1 LGEKRRLFLVRLD
14 LQQDLHPVRRG
25 GGFQN
30 IADRGRPVYQANI
43 FHFKDAAELQQA
55 KWSGLESR
63 LKADG
68 TVTHDFLPQ
77 CRQAIDSA
85 QGCLAGLFFNLVDA
99 LNEEE

>member
-55 KWSGLESR
+55 KWSGLESQR
-63 LKADG
+63 KADG
-68 TVTHDFLPQ
+68 TVTHDFYLNAIKPLILPKGVWRV
-77 CRQAIDSA
+77 CFSIW
-85 QGCLAGLFFNLVDA
+85 
-99 LNEEE
+99 